1 MYIPPYLPY
10 LNFVEN
16 IIGFTDQ
23 AVAIGFFSHLMYC
36 AFFVPKKLK
45 VERLPRLMLMYMLN
59 HLIFS
64 CITIPYQGY
73 MAIDWHVENAYN
85 PYMIFWLGLTMNVYM
100 VVTPLQVLFLTLD
113 RCLILMFAEYYQER
127 QKRLLFVVCL
137 LCIFGFGAMV
147 YVICLME
154 LPLPLDKVKQCD
166 SYPCLASKSKSLHV
180 FYCKIIFGL
189 LNVILGAVFFFA
201 LRKRNS
207 KQIKNRIIKFTI
219 MAEILF
225 NVLPAW
231 SSALFNNLF
240 ADNIANYLG
249 QYVGMC
255 ATCDAVMC
263 SIVYSAIFLR
273 NGLSFSRVSTMSTVS
288 QSWAT
293 SSVSNKGSR
302 S

>member
-1 MYIPPYLPY
+1 MYLPPYLPY

-64 CITIPYQGY
+64 CITIPYQAY

-100 VVTPLQVLFLTLD
+100 VVTPLQ
-113 RCLILMFAEYYQER
+113 
-127 QKRLLFVVCL
+127 
-137 LCIFGFGAMV
+137 
-147 YVICLME
+147 
-154 LPLPLDKVKQCD
+154 
-166 SYPCLASKSKSLHV
+166 
-180 FYCKIIFGL
+180 
-189 LNVILGAVFFFA
+189 
-201 LRKRNS
+201 
-207 KQIKNRIIKFTI
+207 KNRIIKFTI

-273 NGLSFSRVSTMSTVS
+273 SGLSFSRVSTVSTVS